1 MSSAVT
7 IMSRLKQSQLFKDS
21 FWALVGS
28 AIGKGLSL
36 IAGIVVARLL
46 GSEAYGEYGTIKNT
60 LLMIAIFSSMGLGYS
75 ATKFIAENLSANNLQ
90 RIIQT
95 HRIAT
100 RITLVVS
107 GVISILVLV
116 ASNII
121 AIWLEAPHLSPA
133 LRISAIAVIFNALN
147 TTQTG
152 ELAGF
157 GAYRKLAINNTWTGI
172 FTFISSL
179 ILTYYNG
186 FYGAII
192 ALTISLIF
200 NAILN
205 QRTIRSYLKQITPP
219 CNIDR
224 VYSKEIIKFSLPI
237 ALQESL
243 YAITNWLSIYIL
255 IKFANYTELGLYS
268 AAIQWMAVVLF
279 IPGALRNVALSHF
292 SSVNNDCT
300 QTDKILKRLMLVNF
314 ISTFVPFIVICI
326 MSGWIES
333 VYGVSFN
340 GLQEVLNIC
349 VFTAIISSLTNVLTQ
364 EFISQGQNWFLF
376 ISRLIRDITILILLC
391 CAVSTYSGGALL
403 CATISLFG
411 QSLYLFLLLIKY
423 HHIRNVQQNS
433 IP

>member
-21 FWALVGS
+21 FWALAGS

-292 SSVNNDCT
+292 SASTHDQKRNRS
-300 QTDKILKRLMLVNF
+300 ILRKLMLVNF
-314 ISTFVPFIVICI
+314 VSTAIPFLVILI
-326 MSGWIES
+326 MSGWVES
-333 VYGVSFN
+333 WYGSTFT
-340 GLQEVLNIC
+340 GLQIVLNVC
-349 VFTAIISSLTNVLTQ
+349 VFTAIISSLTNVITQ
-364 EFISQGQNWFLF
+364 EFISKGKNWFLF
-376 ISRLIRDITILILLC
+376 YSRLLRDIGSLIAAYFTIVNIG
-391 CAVSTYSGGALL
+391 YGAL
-403 CATISLFG
+403 SLSICVFVF
-411 QSLYLFLLLIKY
+411 QTLYLVLLHLYYKS
-423 HHIRNVQQNS
+423 RLAL
-433 IP
+433 